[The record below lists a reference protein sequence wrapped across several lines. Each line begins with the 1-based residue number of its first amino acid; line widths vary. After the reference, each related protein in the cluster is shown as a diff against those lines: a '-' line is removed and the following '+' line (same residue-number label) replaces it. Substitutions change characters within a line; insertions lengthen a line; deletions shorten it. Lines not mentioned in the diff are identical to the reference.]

1 MKYPI
6 VSNTRSLAVTP
17 KIMDLKLFFI
27 LVVIE
32 LLCVVG
38 GFFGLLLFFFL
49 QFGSG
54 AGASSDKAML
64 TENVTFVILFLL
76 PLLFGIFKY
85 RTLAD
90 RLKAKSYLY
99 SGLLVTIVSG
109 IYFGLNM

>member
-1 MKYPI
+1 M
-6 VSNTRSLAVTP
+6 NLR
-17 KIMDLKLFFI
+17 LFFLI
-27 LVVIE
+27 AIIE

-38 GFFGLLLFFFL
+38 GFFGLILFFFL
-49 QFGSG
+49 YFGSG
-54 AGASSDKAML
+54 AGGSSEKAML

-85 RTLAD
+85 RALKE

>member
-1 MKYPI
+1 M
-6 VSNTRSLAVTP
+6 NLR
-17 KIMDLKLFFI
+17 LFFI
-27 LVVIE
+27 LVIIE
-32 LLCVVG
+32 SLCVVG
-38 GFFGLLLFFFL
+38 GFFGLILFFFL
-49 QFGSG
+49 HFGSG

-85 RTLAD
+85 RNLTEKS
-90 RLKAKSYLY
+90 KAKSYLY